1 MATKTLASR
10 IKMKRDTS
18 ANWNTNNPILLNG
31 EIIIVD
37 TEAGETRYKIGDGV
51 KTYSQLPFQ
60 DEYIRNLIANKL
72 DKTATAADSSKLN
85 GQEASYYAV
94 DSNVVHK
101 NGAETIAGVKTF
113 SGKINANAGAAI
125 KTSGNAILNVE
136 TIATTTDYA
145 HIYTSGTSNNKRPL
159 VLNASPDG
167 SGPVG
172 IGVEQP
178 TEKLEVNGNIK
189 ATKYIGTAE
198 LTGTPTAPTAAAGT
212 NNTQIATTA
221 FVKTALSSVGGVD
234 INLNENQ
241 PSGQSSGDFWYQIT
255 TA

>member
-85 GQEASYYAV
+85 GHEASYYAV

-159 VLNASPDG
+159 VLNASQDG

-189 ATKYIGTAE
+189 ATKYIGAAE
-198 LTGTPTAPTAAAGT
+198 LTGTPTAPTATAGT

-234 INLNENQ
+234 VSLNANQ
-241 PSGQSSGDFWYQIT
+241 PTGQSSGDFWYQIT

>member
-172 IGVEQP
+172 IGIEQP

-189 ATKYIGTAE
+189 ATKYIGAAE

-234 INLNENQ
+234 INLNANQ
-241 PSGQSSGDFWYQIT
+241 PSGQSTGDFWYQIT

>member
-159 VLNASPDG
+159 VLNASPNG

-189 ATKYIGTAE
+189 ATKYIGAAE

-212 NNTQIATTA
+212 NSTQIATTA

-234 INLNENQ
+234 ISLNENQ

>member
-85 GQEASYYAV
+85 GQLASYYAV

-113 SGKINANAGAAI
+113 SGKINVNAGAAI

-136 TIATTTDYA
+136 TVATTTDYA

-198 LTGTPTAPTAAAGT
+198 LTCTPTAPTATAGT

-234 INLNENQ
+234 ITLNENQ

>member
-72 DKTATAADSSKLN
+72 DKTATAADSTKLN
-85 GQEASYYAV
+85 GQLASYYAV

-159 VLNASPDG
+159 VLNASPNG

-189 ATKYIGTAE
+189 ATKYIGAAE
-198 LTGTPTAPTAAAGT
+198 LTGTPTAPTATAGT

-221 FVKTALSSVGGVD
+221 FVKTALSTVGGVD
-234 INLNENQ
+234 VSLNANQ

>member
-198 LTGTPTAPTAAAGT
+198 LTGTPTAPTATAGT

>member
-85 GQEASYYAV
+85 GQKASYYAV

-101 NGAETIAGVKTF
+101 NGTETITGNKTF
-113 SGKINANAGAAI
+113 SGTVSAQTPASNANN
-125 KTSGNAILNVE
+125 T
-136 TIATTTDYA
+136 
-145 HIYTSGTSNNKRPL
+145 L
-159 VLNASPDG
+159 V
-167 SGPVG
+167 
-172 IGVEQP
+172 
-178 TEKLEVNGNIK
+178 
-189 ATKYIGTAE
+189 
-198 LTGTPTAPTAAAGT
+198 
-212 NNTQIATTA
+212 ATTA

-234 INLNENQ
+234 VSLNANQ
-241 PSGQSSGDFWYQIT
+241 PSGQYTGDFWYQIT

>member
-37 TEAGETRYKIGDGV
+37 TD
-51 KTYSQLPFQ
+51 SQLPFQ

-85 GQEASYYAV
+85 GHEASYYAV

-101 NGAETIAGVKTF
+101 NGEETIAGVKTF

-198 LTGTPTAPTAAAGT
+198 LTGTPTAPTATAGT

>member
-18 ANWNTNNPILLNG
+18 ANWNTNNPIVLNG
-31 EIIIVD
+31 EISIVD

-85 GQEASYYAV
+85 GQLASYYAV

-189 ATKYIGTAE
+189 ATKYIGAAE

-234 INLNENQ
+234 IKLNENQ

>member
-189 ATKYIGTAE
+189 ATKYIGAAE

-234 INLNENQ
+234 IKLNENQ

>member
-1 MATKTLASR
+1 MATKTLTSR

-85 GQEASYYAV
+85 GQLASYYAV

-113 SGKINANAGAAI
+113 SGKINVNDGAAI

-145 HIYTSGTSNNKRPL
+145 HIYTSDASNNKRPL
-159 VLNASPDG
+159 VLNASPNG

-172 IGVEQP
+172 IGVAQP

-189 ATKYIGTAE
+189 ATKYIGAAE
-198 LTGTPTAPTAAAGT
+198 LTGAPTAPTAAAGT

-234 INLNENQ
+234 INLNANQ
-241 PSGQSSGDFWYQIT
+241 PSGQSTGDFWYQIT

>member
-198 LTGTPTAPTAAAGT
+198 LTGTPTAPTATAGT

-234 INLNENQ
+234 VSLNANQ
-241 PSGQSSGDFWYQIT
+241 PSGQSTGDFWYQIT

>member
-94 DSNVVHK
+94 DSDVVHK

-198 LTGTPTAPTAAAGT
+198 LTGTPTAPTATAGT

>member
-85 GQEASYYAV
+85 GQLASYYAV

-189 ATKYIGTAE
+189 ATKYIGAAE
-198 LTGTPTAPTAAAGT
+198 LTGTPTAPTATAGT

-234 INLNENQ
+234 IKLNENQ
-241 PSGQSSGDFWYQIT
+241 PSGQSFGDFWYQIT

>member
-1 MATKTLASR
+1 M
-10 IKMKRDTS
+10 
-18 ANWNTNNPILLNG
+18 
-31 EIIIVD
+31 
-37 TEAGETRYKIGDGV
+37 
-51 KTYSQLPFQ
+51 
-60 DEYIRNLIANKL
+60 
-72 DKTATAADSSKLN
+72 
-85 GQEASYYAV
+85 
-94 DSNVVHK
+94 VHK

-159 VLNASPDG
+159 VLNASSDG

-189 ATKYIGTAE
+189 ATKYIGAAE
-198 LTGTPTAPTAAAGT
+198 LTGTPTAPTATAGT

-234 INLNENQ
+234 VSLNANQ
-241 PSGQSSGDFWYQIT
+241 PSGQSTGDFWYQIT

>member
-85 GQEASYYAV
+85 GRDASYYAV

-101 NGAETIAGVKTF
+101 DGAETITGNKTF
-113 SGKINANAGAAI
+113 SGTVSA
-125 KTSGNAILNVE
+125 
-136 TIATTTDYA
+136 
-145 HIYTSGTSNNKRPL
+145 
-159 VLNASPDG
+159 
-167 SGPVG
+167 
-172 IGVEQP
+172 Q
-178 TEKLEVNGNIK
+178 
-189 ATKYIGTAE
+189 
-198 LTGTPTAPTAAAGT
+198 TPA
-212 NNTQIATTA
+212 
-221 FVKTALSSVGGVD
+221 
-234 INLNENQ
+234 
-241 PSGQSSGDFWYQIT
+241 
-255 TA
+255 

>member
-101 NGAETIAGVKTF
+101 DGAETIAGVKTF

-189 ATKYIGTAE
+189 ATKYIGAAE

-234 INLNENQ
+234 VSLNANQ
-241 PSGQSSGDFWYQIT
+241 PSGQSTGDFWYQIT

>member
-85 GQEASYYAV
+85 GQLASYYAV

-189 ATKYIGTAE
+189 ATKYIGAAE

>member
-85 GQEASYYAV
+85 GQLASYYAV

-159 VLNASPDG
+159 VLNASPNG

-189 ATKYIGTAE
+189 ATKYIGAAE
-198 LTGTPTAPTAAAGT
+198 LTGTPTAPTATAGT

-234 INLNENQ
+234 VSLNANQ
-241 PSGQSSGDFWYQIT
+241 PSGQSTGDFWYQIT

>member
-189 ATKYIGTAE
+189 ATKYIGAAE
-198 LTGTPTAPTAAAGT
+198 LTGTPTAPTATAGT

-241 PSGQSSGDFWYQIT
+241 PSGQSTGDLWYQIT

>member
-85 GQEASYYAV
+85 GQLASYYAV

-113 SGKINANAGAAI
+113 SGKINVNAGAAI

-159 VLNASPDG
+159 VLNASPNG

-189 ATKYIGTAE
+189 ATKYIGAAE
-198 LTGTPTAPTAAAGT
+198 LTGTPTAPTATAGT

-221 FVKTALSSVGGVD
+221 FVKTALSTVGGVD
-234 INLNENQ
+234 VSLNANQ
-241 PSGQSSGDFWYQIT
+241 PSGQSTGDFWYQIT
-255 TA
+255 TT

>member
-85 GQEASYYAV
+85 GQEASYYAT
-94 DSNVVHK
+94 DSNTVHK
-101 NGAETIAGVKTF
+101 AGNETIAGVKTF
-113 SGKINANAGAAI
+113 SGKINVNDGAAI

-159 VLNASPDG
+159 VLNASPNG

-189 ATKYIGTAE
+189 ATKYIGAAE
-198 LTGTPTAPTAAAGT
+198 LTGTPTAPTATAGT

>member
-159 VLNASPDG
+159 VLNASPNG

-189 ATKYIGTAE
+189 ATKYIGAAE
-198 LTGTPTAPTAAAGT
+198 LTGTPTAPTATAGT

-221 FVKTALSSVGGVD
+221 FVKTALSTVGGVD
-234 INLNENQ
+234 VSLNANQ
-241 PSGQSSGDFWYQIT
+241 PSGQSTGDFWYQIT

>member
-85 GQEASYYAV
+85 GQEASQ
-94 DSNVVHK
+94 
-101 NGAETIAGVKTF
+101 
-113 SGKINANAGAAI
+113 
-125 KTSGNAILNVE
+125 
-136 TIATTTDYA
+136 
-145 HIYTSGTSNNKRPL
+145 RPL
-159 VLNASPDG
+159 LGQKRLIVILTELLGQRLN
-167 SGPVG
+167 PV
-172 IGVEQP
+172 EM
-178 TEKLEVNGNIK
+178 
-189 ATKYIGTAE
+189 
-198 LTGTPTAPTAAAGT
+198 
-212 NNTQIATTA
+212 
-221 FVKTALSSVGGVD
+221 
-234 INLNENQ
+234 
-241 PSGQSSGDFWYQIT
+241 QS
-255 TA
+255 

>member
-85 GQEASYYAV
+85 GQLASYYAV

-189 ATKYIGTAE
+189 ATKYIGAAE
-198 LTGTPTAPTAAAGT
+198 LTGTPTAPTATAGT

-221 FVKTALSSVGGVD
+221 FVKTALSSIGGVD

>member
-189 ATKYIGTAE
+189 ATKYIGAAE

-234 INLNENQ
+234 VSLNANQ
-241 PSGQSSGDFWYQIT
+241 PSGQSTGDFWYQIT

>member
-189 ATKYIGTAE
+189 ATKYIGAAE
-198 LTGTPTAPTAAAGT
+198 LTGTPTAPTATAGT

-234 INLNENQ
+234 VSLNANQ

>member
-136 TIATTTDYA
+136 TVATTTDYA
-145 HIYTSGTSNNKRPL
+145 HIYTSGT
-159 VLNASPDG
+159 
-167 SGPVG
+167 
-172 IGVEQP
+172 
-178 TEKLEVNGNIK
+178 
-189 ATKYIGTAE
+189 
-198 LTGTPTAPTAAAGT
+198 
-212 NNTQIATTA
+212 
-221 FVKTALSSVGGVD
+221 
-234 INLNENQ
+234 
-241 PSGQSSGDFWYQIT
+241 
-255 TA
+255 

>member
-189 ATKYIGTAE
+189 ATKYIGAAE

-241 PSGQSSGDFWYQIT
+241 PSGQSTGDFWYQIT

>member
-101 NGAETIAGVKTF
+101 NGAETITGAKTF
-113 SGKINANAGAAI
+113 SGKINVNAGAAI

-159 VLNASPDG
+159 VLNASPNG

-189 ATKYIGTAE
+189 ATKYIGAAE
-198 LTGTPTAPTAAAGT
+198 LTGTPTAPTATAGT

-234 INLNENQ
+234 VSLNANQ
-241 PSGQSSGDFWYQIT
+241 PSGQSTGDFWYQIT

>member
-85 GQEASYYAV
+85 GQLASYYAV

-189 ATKYIGTAE
+189 ATKYIGAAE
-198 LTGTPTAPTAAAGT
+198 LTGTPTAPTATAGT

-234 INLNENQ
+234 VSLNANQ